1 MTTLVMTYTWNPLKT
16 FWKRF
21 NNFCEVVGY
30 SRAAAHLAQNGF
42 YEEAAHCMDM
52 VKKLR
57 D

>member
-1 MTTLVMTYTWNPLKT
+1 MTYTWNPLKG
-16 FWKRF
+16 FFKGF

-30 SRAAAHLAQNGF
+30 SRAAAHLAQHGY

-57 D
+57 A